1 MSSSLI
7 AGAFVDRHEIRRKN
21 AFSWSLGQFCNHIA
35 IVCVVEGK
43 KGRVHVHP
51 KQSRKRTGR
60 GPCFQVSRVQP
71 PFFLSLDHH
80 FILFL
85 LHFFLVRLQVF
96 LQLYDDVSIID

>member
-43 KGRVHVHP
+43 KRSCPRPP
-51 KQSRKRTGR
+51 KTKQEKDRKGT
-60 GPCFQVSRVQP
+60 
-71 PFFLSLDHH
+71 
-80 FILFL
+80 LFSGL
-85 LHFFLVRLQVF
+85 
-96 LQLYDDVSIID
+96 